1 MSSLPLLS
9 FLPLLLLLTTLLP
22 LSEADFTNSC
32 PKKCRCKWTGGKK
45 TADCASKDFTTVP
58 RGISPEVQVLNLNGN
73 FIKRLEKDVFKI
85 AGLVNLQKIS
95 LTNCGIEKVHENAF
109 RNLRILTDIDLSS
122 NNISKIA
129 GNTFQGNDKL
139 RTLILRGNSITSLPP
154 AVFPQLRSLKN
165 IDLSNNKISEISI
178 KAFNNIIRSP
188 TVEGIDLSSN
198 RLTTMEE
205 GSIIG
210 LYTLKSLQLHDNP
223 WLCDCK
229 LKAFRDYV
237 VHKGLYNSPTKCS
250 EPERLAGKP
259 WNSNLIGS
267 NEFACKPEIAR
278 RNDNSRVYSQPGDNV
293 TLNCIITGNPT
304 PAAKWVL
311 NGRIILNNTSPSSD
325 SSSKRSYIIREVA
338 TMERGIRRNYS
349 LTITKVDS
357 KDLGD
362 YTCVAINEG
371 GMADHN
377 ITLTF
382 NRVGPLNDDQFQSV
396 LIGAVAGGIFLLVI
410 LFIILY
416 CLCVRRGKD
425 KNGHRGHNGSV
436 IGYTDSAGEKL
447 LTDHT
452 SIHRQANPLPKPPRA
467 EYRGGEY
474 VGLLTNDSELAEY
487 GHAPGLEY
495 GQIGYVPLPYS
506 GPPGYVS
513 ADKYDEMNDGRH
525 SGSNSDQLT
534 HSRASY
540 HSTDPDQYPDLL
552 DIPNR
557 HKEGSPPQDFNHHH
571 HHHQQPLHPMHL
583 MSPPPHYH
591 HPAMGNTLP
600 HPSMGGTL
608 PHPPMGGTLPH
619 PHHPRSVSC
628 DHSNALPILAI
639 PQQPQPTQRPGY
651 VTLPRRP
658 RTSWSAG
665 AGPPRDTP
673 SPSFSLQLAREP
685 IYDGVGPRTSADG
698 SSKLSLNRSGDPATP
713 RGVAGVLSPPSGR
726 YSTATP
732 TLLPYCAP
740 IQEECPPTPKQQQAR
755 MGLLPNSTPNM
766 LDIPDP
772 PSMAASPKLVPSVSE
787 QTLNDENLSAY
798 FEPFGA
804 AMRPNNNPGARDSVA
819 SCDSDTILPSKEKKS
834 DPPLLCST
842 PRSSLESPHG
852 PTQLQSIPEGGG
864 GHKPHHK
871 GGGPPTL
878 PKPKKLPPPTLPKP
892 AKTRPQPPPKPKN
905 SDPLGDDSS
914 SNSLFSDKRQSEPV
928 TPENR
933 SFQDETEDG
942 SEV

>member
-1 MSSLPLLS
+1 MRGVLPLVLI
-9 FLPLLLLLTTLLP
+9 LTTLLP
-22 LSEADFTNSC
+22 PIAADFTNHC
-32 PKKCRCKWTGGKK
+32 PKKCRCKWRDGKK
-45 TADCASKDFTTVP
+45 TADCSSKDFTTVP

-73 FIKRLEKDVFKI
+73 FIKRLEKDVFQI
-85 AGLVNLQKIS
+85 AGLVHLQKIS

-109 RNLRILTDIDLSS
+109 RSLRILTDIDLSR

-139 RTLILRGNSITSLPP
+139 RTLILRSNSITILPP

-165 IDLSNNKISEISI
+165 IDLSHNQISEIST
-178 KAFNNIIRSP
+178 KAFNNIIRNP
-188 TVEGIDLSSN
+188 TVESIDLSSN
-198 RLTTMEE
+198 MLTSMED
-205 GSIIG
+205 GTLIG
-210 LYTLKSLQLHDNP
+210 LATLKSLELHDNP
-223 WLCDCK
+223 WVCDCK
-229 LKAFRDYV
+229 LKNFRDFV
-237 VHKGLYNSPTKCS
+237 VHRGLYNSPTKCS

-259 WNSNLIGS
+259 WNSNQVSS
-267 NEFACKPEIAR
+267 NDFACKPEIER
-278 RNDNSRVYSQPGDNV
+278 KNSHSRVYSQPGANV

-311 NGRIILNNTSPSSD
+311 NGRIILNNTSPSNTNSQN
-325 SSSKRSYIIREVA
+325 RRYIIREVA

-349 LTITKVDS
+349 LTISKVDYN
-357 KDLGD
+357 DVGD

-382 NRVGPLNDDQFQSV
+382 DSIGPVPYQLEGA
-396 LIGAVAGGIFLLVI
+396 LIGAVVGGIFLLLI
-410 LFIILY
+410 LIFVLY
-416 CLCVRRGKD
+416 CLCIRPRKD
-425 KNGHRGHNGSV
+425 KAGHRGHNGSV

-447 LTDHT
+447 ITDHGT
-452 SIHRQANPLPKPPRA
+452 MHRQTNPLPKPPRA
-467 EYRGGEY
+467 EYRGGEYVAGGEY

-487 GHAPGLEY
+487 GHVPGHEY

-513 ADKYDEMNDGRH
+513 AEKYDEMNDGRH

-540 HSTDPDQYPDLL
+540 HSADPDQYPDLL

-557 HKEGSPPQDFNHHH
+557 HKEGSPPQDLTHHH
-571 HHHQQPLHPMHL
+571 HHHQPLHPMHL

-591 HPAMGNTLP
+591 HPAMTNTLP
-600 HPSMGGTL
+600 HPA
-608 PHPPMGGTLPH
+608 MGGTLPH

-628 DHSNALPILAI
+628 DHSNAVPILSL
-639 PQQPQPTQRPGY
+639 PQPQTSQRPGY

-726 YSTATP
+726 YNTATP

-740 IQEECPPTPKQQQAR
+740 IQEVSECPPTPKQQQAR

-766 LDIPDP
+766 LDLPDP
-772 PSMAASPKLVPSVSE
+772 PHNAPSPKLVPSVSE

-842 PRSSLESPHG
+842 PRSSLEGPHP
-852 PTQLQSIPEGGG
+852 PTQLQPIPEGGSSTP
-864 GHKPHHK
+864 KS
-871 GGGPPTL
+871 GPPTL

-892 AKTRPQPPPKPKN
+892 TKTRPQPPPKPKN
-905 SDPLGDDSS
+905 SEPSSDNS
-914 SNSLFSDKRQSEPV
+914 SNSLFSDRKQSD
-928 TPENR
+928 